1 MRLRKEIKSHK
12 EDSTPKV
19 QNSEFFISPEKK
31 KKITGILV
39 VIFSLLIILSIFSYS
54 RYDKANLN
62 YTFGDFLRVFSQE
75 TEFVTRIES
84 THNLLGIF
92 GAYISDFLINSTIGW
107 MSLIFPILLFVLG
120 VTIVKKDAIKNSLKF
135 SYFLFYNGLLIS
147 LLFGVLRYSLK
158 LFPEVNELSGKVG
171 LFFGTGISRLFGGLG
186 AILFIVTLFV
196 ITWIIYFDFSFSAIF
211 GKILEIFGIEKSSE
225 ENSEKNKNSHERA
238 ELTQEFVL
246 PTNYKHS
253 KGKTFITTLTDV
265 GETTDEEEIVQNTE
279 KETVIKIKK
288 NENRSNIKNSGEE
301 SQESEIEE
309 KSRISDKIII
319 ESVDEDIEKKMPEQ
333 WEEKLN
339 YKYPTLDLLEDVPEG
354 EVEISEE
361 ELKRNA
367 ELLKEKLKL
376 FDIIIENIDVT
387 PGPVVTLYEL
397 VPAPNVKISKIVN
410 LENDIALALSARGI
424 RIMAPIP
431 GKGVIGVEIPNAK
444 SSPVTAKMIL
454 GQMDVKKYELPLAL
468 GKTISGEIHVT
479 DLAKMPHLL
488 IAGATGAGKS
498 VGVNMMV
505 TTLLYS
511 KHPSDVKFVIID
523 PKKIELTFY
532 KLLTKHFLAV
542 SPDIDEDVI
551 TTPQNALLVL
561 KSVEIEMDKRYD
573 KLAKLG
579 VKNIVD
585 YNIKVANPSALLKNT
600 ESMKHYKLPYIV
612 VVIDELADLMITSGK
627 EVEEPITR
635 IAQLARAVGIHLIV
649 ATQRP
654 SVNVITGT
662 IKANFPARIAYQT
675 ASKID
680 SRTILDGKG
689 AEQLLG
695 RGDMLF
701 LPGGMPKAMRIQ
713 NAFISTDEVEKV
725 TEFIYKQQ
733 GFSKRYLLPSIYDK
747 KRKADSNFL
756 TDMDPMLPEAAK
768 VIIQS
773 QQGSVSY
780 LQRKLKLGY
789 GRASRIIDQLEEMGV
804 VGQLEGSKGREVL
817 VSTEEE
823 LESIL
828 RSL

>member
-19 QNSEFFISPEKK
+19 QDSEFFISPQKK
-31 KKITGILV
+31 KKIAGLLV
-39 VIFSLLIILSIFSYS
+39 VIFSFLIILSIISYS

-62 YTFGDFLRVFSQE
+62 YTFGDFLRIFSQE
-75 TEFVTRIES
+75 AEFITRVES

-92 GAYISDFLINSTIGW
+92 GAYISDFLINSTIGV
-107 MSLIFPILLFVLG
+107 MSLIFPILLFVWG
-120 VTIVKKDAIKNSLKF
+120 VSIVKKDAIKNSLKF
-135 SYFLFYNGLLIS
+135 SYFLFYNGLLFS
-147 LLFGVLRYSLK
+147 LLSGVLRYSLK
-158 LFPEVNELSGKVG
+158 IFPDVNELSGKVG

-186 AILFIVTLFV
+186 AILFIITLFV
-196 ITWIIYFDFSFSAIF
+196 IVWVIYFDFSFSTIF

-225 ENSEKNKNSHERA
+225 ENSEKNKNSQERS
-238 ELTQEFVL
+238 ELTPEIVL
-246 PTNYKHS
+246 PTNSKPY

-265 GETTDEEEIVQNTE
+265 GETEEEVVENTE

-288 NENRSNIKNSGEE
+288 NENRSNIKNSEEE
-301 SQESEIEE
+301 SQESESEE
-309 KSRISDKIII
+309 KSRLTDKIII
-319 ESVDEDIEKKMPEQ
+319 ESVDEDVEKTMPEQ

-339 YKYPTLDLLEDVPEG
+339 YKYPTLDLLDDVPDG

-376 FDIIIENIDVT
+376 FDIIIEKIDVT

-532 KLLTKHFLAV
+532 KLLAKHFLAV

-585 YNIKVANPSALLKNT
+585 YNNKVANPSTLPKNT

-701 LPGGMPKAMRIQ
+701 LPGGMPKPMRIQ

-817 VSTEEE
+817 ISTEEE